1 MRIINKLKSSLS
13 SQQKDFL
20 KKAIPFLD
28 GNGKGK
34 RAVKA
39 VKWKLNNLGFTER
52 GLKDLEKL
60 YNNAKRATYKSY
72 IAWELALWHANQQ
85 TKEDALKALD
95 YLKVF
100 MLAKPNHEE
109 VRRAT
114 ILTAECFVILGDN
127 TSAKRTIDNAM
138 KVYTHPDIYLSAA
151 NVEQDLEKR
160 LSWINEVLKSAG
172 LLELKL
178 ADNYSE
184 KETPYDALETVS
196 LKTLVKNDVLL
207 DNKVTVIM
215 PVYNAEQDIHTSLPS
230 VINQTWAN
238 IEILVVDDASTDR
251 TIEEVEKYKRVD
263 SRVKLI
269 KAKTNGGPYVARNL
283 ALKYATGDYIT
294 INDGDDW
301 SHPEKIEKQVL
312 HLIKTP
318 EIVGNMSEQARMTN
332 DLTFFRRGR
341 PGEYLFGNFSSFMF
355 RKSILDKLGFW
366 DSVRFA
372 ADSEFYS
379 RVKKEFGEKSVKSL
393 KTGPLSFQRQTGTS
407 LTGNEVF
414 GYPGFK
420 MGARREYE
428 MAHNYHH
435 SQTTDLYYSFPQSQR
450 PFAVPEPMR
459 PLKEE
464 KRDGLREF
472 DLIIVAD
479 FRQEDALVGRDIN
492 ILKDRKL
499 TNRKIGFVQLNI
511 YDCLPSEDI
520 APVYR
525 DIVNAGIAEI
535 AVYGEKIKATH
546 TIIYGNQCLVDY
558 QKYVPK
564 VISSKIAVILKK
576 YSKVKGNIFPDNFE
590 FSSNRVKDYFG
601 EVPTWFEESPD
612 LKQPKQE
619 KGTEKK
625 WSSIINYIES
635 N

>member
-1 MRIINKLKSSLS
+1 MGIINKLKSSLS

-20 KKAIPFLD
+20 KKILPL
-28 GNGKGK
+28 GLNGRGK

-52 GLKDLEKL
+52 GLMDLEKL
-60 YNNAKRATYKSY
+60 YNEAKKATFKSY
-72 IAWELALWHANQQ
+72 VAWELALWHANQQ
-85 TKEDALKALD
+85 TKHDAMKALD
-95 YLKVF
+95 YLKVY
-100 MLAKPNHEE
+100 MLSNPNHEE
-109 VRRAT
+109 VRRAI
-114 ILTAECFVILGDN
+114 ILTTECFVILGDIP
-127 TSAKRTIDNAM
+127 SAKRTINNALNL
-138 KVYTHPDIYLSAA
+138 YTHPDIYLSAA
-151 NVEQDLEKR
+151 NIEQDLEKR
-160 LSWINEVLKSAG
+160 LNWINEVLKSAG

-178 ADNYSE
+178 ADNYIE
-184 KETPYDALETVS
+184 KDTAYDALETVS
-196 LKTLVKNDVLL
+196 LKTLAKNNVLL

-215 PVYNAEQDIHTSLPS
+215 PVYNAEKDIHTSLPS
-230 VINQTWAN
+230 VINQTWVN

-301 SHPEKIEKQVL
+301 SHPEKIERQVL
-312 HLIKTP
+312 HLINTP

-332 DLTFFRRGR
+332 DLMFFRRGR
-341 PGEYLFGNFSSFMF
+341 PGEYIFGNFSSFMF
-355 RKSILDKLGFW
+355 RKNILDELGFW

-372 ADSEFYS
+372 ADSEFYV
-379 RVKKEFGEKSVKSL
+379 RVKKVFGETAVTEL

-428 MAHNYHH
+428 MAHNYYH
-435 SQTTDLYYSFPQSQR
+435 SKTTDLYYSFPQSKR
-450 PFAVPEPMR
+450 PFAIPEPMW

-464 KRDGLREF
+464 KRDGFRVF
-472 DLIIVAD
+472 DLIIAAD
-479 FRQEDALVGRDIN
+479 FRQEDALVERDIT
-492 ILKDRKL
+492 ILKSRKL
-499 TNRKIGFVQLNI
+499 TNRKIGFIQLNI
-511 YDCLPSEDI
+511 YDCLPNEDI

-535 AVYGEKIKATH
+535 AVYGEKIEAAH
-546 TIIYGNQCLVDY
+546 TIIYGNQCLEEY
-558 QKYVPK
+558 QKYIPEV
-564 VISSKIAVILKK
+564 VSSKAAVIIKK
-576 YSKVKGNIFPDNFE
+576 YSISKENTLPTNLGY
-590 FSSNRVKDYFG
+590 SSDRVKDYFG
-601 EVPTWFEESPD
+601 VAPTWFEEISD
-612 LKQPKQE
+612 LKQLRLE
-619 KGTEKK
+619 KDTRKK